1 MGRVIDAV
9 IAYRVLKLLV
19 TPFNKTQA
27 YKMGIID
34 DKGKVLIKSRDFMKA
49 FPNSTVRS
57 NAKKAYTMLIRFVF
71 NLKKLLAKVGI
82 RGPLGTAAAA
92 AIAFFKEENG
102 QNLEVEKTVYKHL
115 REKGFEFQVDE
126 NYGEPLRPGT
136 YRVNR
141 DITDLE
147 GDIVININ
155 EEVIFEGNTDTIMGY
170 DVFKYRNV
178 YLTTEDLYANA

>member
-1 MGRVIDAV
+1 MGRVIDAL

-19 TPFNKTQA
+19 TPFNKTKA
-27 YKMGIID
+27 FKFGIID
-34 DKGKVLIKSRDFMKA
+34 DKGKVLIKSKNFLKTFSSQELPKA
-49 FPNSTVRS
+49 RES
-57 NAKKAYTMLIRFVF
+57 YTLLIRFVF
-71 NLKKLLAKVGI
+71 NLKRLLSKVGI
-82 RGPLGTAAAA
+82 RGPLGTSAAAA
-92 AIAFFKEENG
+92 LAFFKEENG
-102 QNLEVEKTVYKHL
+102 QNLEIEKTVYKHL
-115 REKGFEFQVDE
+115 RENGLEFQVDE
-126 NYGEPLRPGT
+126 NYGEPLRHGA

-155 EEVIFEGNTDTIMGY
+155 EEIVFEGNTDTIMGY

>member
-1 MGRVIDAV
+1 MGRVIDAL

-19 TPFNKTQA
+19 TPFNRTKA
-27 YKMGIID
+27 FKLGIID
-34 DKGKVLIKSRDFMKA
+34 DKGKVLIKSKDL
-49 FPNSTVRS
+49 PNSGPQRE
-57 NAKKAYTMLIRFVF
+57 AYTLLIRFVF
-71 NLKKLLAKVGI
+71 NLKRLLSKVGI
-82 RGPLGTAAAA
+82 RGPLTTSAAAA
-92 AIAFFKEENG
+92 LAFFKEENG

-115 REKGFEFQVDE
+115 RENGLEFQVDE
-126 NYGEPLRPGT
+126 NYGEPLRHGT

-155 EEVIFEGNTDTIMGY
+155 EEIVFEGNTDTIMGY

>member
-1 MGRVIDAV
+1 MGRVIDAL

-19 TPFNKTQA
+19 TPFNRTKA
-27 YKMGIID
+27 FKLGIID
-34 DKGKVLIKSRDFMKA
+34 DKGKVLIKSKDL
-49 FPNSTVRS
+49 PNSGPKRE
-57 NAKKAYTMLIRFVF
+57 AYTLLIRFVF
-71 NLKKLLAKVGI
+71 NLKKLLGKVGI
-82 RGPLGTAAAA
+82 RGPLGTSAAA

-115 REKGFEFQVDE
+115 KEKGFEFQVDE
-126 NYGEPLRPGT
+126 NYGEPLKPGT
-136 YRVNR
+136 YRVKR

>member
-1 MGRVIDAV
+1 MGRVIDAL

-19 TPFNKTQA
+19 TPFNRTNAFKF
-27 YKMGIID
+27 GIID
-34 DKGKVLIKSRDFMKA
+34 DKGKVLIKSKDL
-49 FPNSTVRS
+49 PNSGPKRE
-57 NAKKAYTMLIRFVF
+57 AYTLLIRFVF
-71 NLKKLLAKVGI
+71 NLKRLLSKVGI
-82 RGPLGTAAAA
+82 RGPLGTSAAAA
-92 AIAFFKEENG
+92 LAFFKEENG
-102 QNLEVEKTVYKHL
+102 QNLEIEKTVYKHL
-115 REKGFEFQVDE
+115 RENGLEFQVDE
-126 NYGEPLRPGT
+126 NYGEPLRHGT

-155 EEVIFEGNTDTIMGY
+155 EEIVFEGNTDTIMGY

>member
-1 MGRVIDAV
+1 MGRVIDAL

-19 TPFNKTQA
+19 TPFNRTKA
-27 YKMGIID
+27 FKLGIID
-34 DKGKVLIKSRDFMKA
+34 DKGKVLIKSKDL
-49 FPNSTVRS
+49 PNSGPQRE
-57 NAKKAYTMLIRFVF
+57 AYTLLIRFVF
-71 NLKKLLAKVGI
+71 NLKRLLSKVGI
-82 RGPLGTAAAA
+82 RGPLGTSAAAA
-92 AIAFFKEENG
+92 LAFFKEENG
-102 QNLEVEKTVYKHL
+102 QNLEIEKTVYKHL
-115 REKGFEFQVDE
+115 RENGLEFQVDE
-126 NYGEPLRPGT
+126 NYGEPLRHGT